1 VKTAV
6 QGGGGLMLGGVS
18 LGFGQE
24 RILLAYKI
32 LVGCYLGFFYFTAR
46 AATFEALF
54 CALLLIVAA
63 FLPGYLWCSGKAKGL
78 PIVPALA
85 LFFIPTYALPVQ
97 TASKVL
103 ASYTPEEQAE
113 GILYATGYLLLIT
126 LFWHQMCNRESR
138 PQKFCYMI
146 DPAKSVNWMIFILF
160 AYLGLQLL
168 GKNLPQGL
176 FTLLRGIL
184 MNGTALAC
192 FILSFYAGQGKLRP
206 LAKGMFFGLLA
217 ASILLEAASLILAS
231 SLVRLAVVM
240 AGYGMGS
247 GKIPWKGASF
257 LVAVIWLL
265 HAGKSQMREEYWQ
278 EGVMGTT
285 RAEIWDYPAVFGRWI
300 ELGLENTFNKTE
312 LNEGDQTAAER
323 GSLLNVFLK
332 IKSQTPSK
340 IPYLEG
346 LTYQEIPKLLV
357 PRFLNKEK
365 GFSHIGNMWLAYLYG
380 FTSEEN
386 ISRVSI
392 GFDLMMEGYANFGV
406 IGVITIAILI
416 GVFLGWVGR
425 ISMGVPLMSF
435 RFFFAILVLNTYL
448 ATNNTMGVFITTLWQ
463 GSIGMILLSFIMMKK
478 LPNPLFVSSGQN
490 REFKRPDL
498 VEGKK
503 REAGREVEDRRW
515 EIGPLKPAPAHPSK
529 SLREIEGK
537 RFRAGIED
545 RETEDREP
553 RTEDSGLP
561 SSNSGNPSA
570 AQPGAAQVR
579 HERPTRFVY
588 EKQKRSSSTD

>member
-6 QGGGGLMLGGVS
+6 QGGGGLQLGGVS
-18 LGFGQE
+18 LGFGQN

-46 AATFEALF
+46 AASVEALF
-54 CALLLIVAA
+54 SALVLILVA
-63 FLPGYLWCSGKAKGL
+63 FLPGYLWCAGKAKGL

-85 LFFIPTYALPVQ
+85 LYFIPTYALPVQ

-113 GILYATGYLLLIT
+113 GILYAMGYLLLIT
-126 LFWHQMCNRESR
+126 LCWHQVCNRESR
-138 PQKFCYMI
+138 PQKSCYMI
-146 DPAKSVNWMIFILF
+146 DATKSVNWMIFILF
-160 AYLGLQLL
+160 GYLGLQLF
-168 GKNLPQGL
+168 GKNLPYGL
-176 FTLLRGIL
+176 FTLVRGIF

-192 FILSFYAGQGKLRP
+192 FILSFYAGQGKLKP
-206 LAKGMFFGLLA
+206 LTKGLFFGLLA

-240 AGYGMGS
+240 AGYGLGS

-265 HAGKSQMREEYWQ
+265 HAGKGQMREEYWQ
-278 EGVMGTT
+278 DGVMGSTK
-285 RAEIWDYPAVFGRWI
+285 AEIWEYPAVFGRWV
-300 ELGLENTFNKTE
+300 ELGFQNTLKGGKAAE
-312 LNEGDQTAAER
+312 EDQTAAER

-392 GFDLMMEGYANFGV
+392 QFDLLMEGFANYGAVGV
-406 IGVITIAILI
+406 VGIATAMGL
-416 GVFLGWVGR
+416 FLGMVGR
-425 ISMGVPLMSF
+425 MSTGVPLMSL
-435 RFFFAILVLNTYL
+435 RFFFAILVLNTIL
-448 ATNNTMGVFITTLWQ
+448 GTNNTLGVFVTTLWQ
-463 GSIGMILLSFIMMKK
+463 GSIGLFLLSFIMMKK
-478 LPNPLFVSSGQN
+478 LPNPLYAKPEALRKMGDGISYMGVSAAGSA
-490 REFKRPDL
+490 
-498 VEGKK
+498 K

-515 EIGPLKPAPAHPSK
+515 EK
-529 SLREIEGK
+529 
-537 RFRAGIED
+537 ED
-545 RETEDREP
+545 RETEDRGL
-553 RTEDSGLP
+553 RTEGGGPP
-561 SSNSGNPSA
+561 SSISQAPSA
-570 AQPGAAQVR
+570 AQSEAALVR
-579 HERPTRFVY
+579 HERPKRFVY
-588 EKQKRSSSTD
+588 EKPKK

>member
-1 VKTAV
+1 
-6 QGGGGLMLGGVS
+6 
-18 LGFGQE
+18 
-24 RILLAYKI
+24 
-32 LVGCYLGFFYFTAR
+32 
-46 AATFEALF
+46 
-54 CALLLIVAA
+54 
-63 FLPGYLWCSGKAKGL
+63 
-78 PIVPALA
+78 
-85 LFFIPTYALPVQ
+85 
-97 TASKVL
+97 
-103 ASYTPEEQAE
+103 
-113 GILYATGYLLLIT
+113 
-126 LFWHQMCNRESR
+126 
-138 PQKFCYMI
+138 
-146 DPAKSVNWMIFILF
+146 
-160 AYLGLQLL
+160 
-168 GKNLPQGL
+168 
-176 FTLLRGIL
+176 
-184 MNGTALAC
+184 
-192 FILSFYAGQGKLRP
+192 
-206 LAKGMFFGLLA
+206 
-217 ASILLEAASLILAS
+217 
-231 SLVRLAVVM
+231 
-240 AGYGMGS
+240 
-247 GKIPWKGASF
+247 
-257 LVAVIWLL
+257 
-265 HAGKSQMREEYWQ
+265 
-278 EGVMGTT
+278 
-285 RAEIWDYPAVFGRWI
+285 
-300 ELGLENTFNKTE
+300 
-312 LNEGDQTAAER
+312 
-323 GSLLNVFLK
+323 VFLK

-386 ISRVSI
+386 ITRVSI

-515 EIGPLKPAPAHPSK
+515 EK
-529 SLREIEGK
+529 
-537 RFRAGIED
+537 ED
-545 RETEDREP
+545 SETEDRGL
-553 RTEDSGLP
+553 RTEGGGPP
-561 SSNSGNPSA
+561 SSISQAPSA
-570 AQPGAAQVR
+570 AKSEAEPVR

>member
-1 VKTAV
+1 V

-18 LGFGQE
+18 LGFGQN

-54 CALLLIVAA
+54 CALLLIVVA
-63 FLPGYLWCSGKAKGL
+63 FLPGYLWCAGKAKGL

-85 LFFIPTYALPVQ
+85 LYFIPTYALPVQ

-103 ASYTPEEQAE
+103 AAYSPEEQAE

-126 LFWHQMCNRESR
+126 FCWHQVCNRESH
-138 PQKFCYMI
+138 PQKSCYMI
-146 DPAKSVNWMIFILF
+146 DATKSVNWMIFILF
-160 AYLGLQLL
+160 GYLGLQLF
-168 GKNLPQGL
+168 GKNLPYGL
-176 FTLLRGIL
+176 FTLVRGIF

-192 FILSFYAGQGKLRP
+192 FILSFYAGQGKLAP
-206 LAKGMFFGLLA
+206 WPKGLFFGLLA

-240 AGYGMGS
+240 AGYGLGS

-265 HAGKSQMREEYWQ
+265 HAGKAQMRDEYWQ

-285 RAEIWDYPAVFGRWI
+285 KAEIWEYPAVFGRWV
-300 ELGLENTFNKTE
+300 ELGFQNTLKGGKAAE
-312 LNEGDQTAAER
+312 EDQTAAER

-340 IPYLEG
+340 IPYLGG

-380 FTSEEN
+380 FAAEES
-386 ISRVSI
+386 ITRVSI
-392 GFDLMMEGYANFGV
+392 QFDLLMEGFANYGALGV
-406 IGVITIAILI
+406 AGIATTMGL
-416 GVFLGWVGR
+416 FLGTVGR
-425 ISMGVPLMSF
+425 MSTGVPLMSL
-435 RFFFAILVLNTYL
+435 RFFFAILVLNTIL
-448 ATNNTMGVFITTLWQ
+448 GTNNTLGVFITTLWQ
-463 GSIGMILLSFIMMKK
+463 GSIGLILLSFIMMKK

-490 REFKRPDL
+490 RELKRPDF
-498 VEGKK
+498 VEGGK

-515 EIGPLKPAPAHPSK
+515 EIGDRGSK
-529 SLREIEGK
+529 NKEHGTEG
-537 RFRAGIED
+537 RF
-545 RETEDREP
+545 
-553 RTEDSGLP
+553 P
-561 SSNSGNPSA
+561 SSNSENPSP
-570 AQPGAAQVR
+570 AQPEDPPVR
-579 HERPTRFVY
+579 HERPKRFVY
-588 EKQKRSSSTD
+588 GEGK